1 MDNRDIEK
9 FTGIIYGLAEEYGG
23 TVSKSGIDLK
33 FDSLKIYSIKQI
45 SLAASWIVK
54 NRETTFPAI
63 PTTKEIIS
71 AIEKTGGQMA
81 PKTHAEL
88 QVDIILKYLNY
99 YGSYCEHV
107 FKDTTTNYLMTSRWS
122 FPQLGAMKT
131 EDLKWFRRDF
141 VEAYTSLKKDT
152 EAALEY
158 SGAKGTIPVG
168 DLKKLV
174 QYPEVGE

>member
-1 MDNRDIEK
+1 MKINDFQK
-9 FTGIIYGLAEEYGG
+9 FTALIYGLAEEYGG
-23 TVSKSGIDLK
+23 TISKPGINLK
-33 FDSLKIYSIKQI
+33 FDALKGYSLVSVTR
-45 SLAASWIVK
+45 ASNWLLR
-54 NRETTFPAI
+54 NRKEKYPPI
-63 PTTKEIIS
+63 PTINEFIKTIDS
-71 AIEKTGGQMA
+71 IEN
-81 PKTHAEL
+81 PKPSCETHAQK

-107 FKDTTTNYLMTSRWS
+107 FKDSTTNYLMTSRWS

-168 DLKKLV
+168 DLKKLIGP
-174 QYPEVGE
+174 QGE